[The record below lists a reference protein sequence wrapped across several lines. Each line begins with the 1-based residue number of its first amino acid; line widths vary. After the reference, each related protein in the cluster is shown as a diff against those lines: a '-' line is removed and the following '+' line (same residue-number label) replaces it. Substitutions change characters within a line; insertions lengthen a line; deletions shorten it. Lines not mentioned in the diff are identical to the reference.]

1 MNVSNVVKTAAIGVA
16 VGAVVIGVGR
26 IINGVGTYLGE
37 AAALGIAANA
47 VDSQI
52 DEIVAAAR
60 ETGGEQWRG
69 AAYMAYEQ
77 LWATMSAGVPK
88 NKAYKQVTAALTKR
102 FEKQLNSTSD
112 KE

>member
-1 MNVSNVVKTAAIGVA
+1 MNVSNIVKTAAIGVA

-26 IINGVGTYLGE
+26 LINGVGTYLGE

-52 DEIVAAAR
+52 DQLVADAREAGDENWRAAAH
-60 ETGGEQWRG
+60 
-69 AAYMAYEQ
+69 MAFDQ
-77 LWATMSAGVPK
+77 LWSTMSAGVPK

-102 FEKQLNSTSD
+102 FEKQLSSITD